1 MADFFNY
8 DWNAPFRSAAYRQP
22 APRRLTLEELLAQ
35 EEEFKPAPRPDPVRS
50 VRDLDPE
57 ARRAARQQSL
67 WAGMASMGA
76 SMSSG
81 DWRHAG
87 NGVSQ
92 VQDIEAQALGQAN
105 QQREETWARDQQAKA
120 AEIAAGQER
129 QKKAALF
136 GVYEKIAA
144 AEPPGS
150 SLVTR
155 AETAAKAGSM
165 AELQGLLNEIPKRQ
179 AARAKGYDP
188 DAWETSER
196 LQAEL
201 KAEIER
207 KEKAEAWRGEL
218 QRLKEKEQA
227 EADAEL
233 AAREAQNRAGVLFQP
248 RETPAEAAAK
258 AEAVARV
265 QAKYRERSEA
275 GGVKGSLYKQGE
287 QVVFAQPPSAEHPR
301 GLVTPL
307 DGQPET
313 IGNLTYFSIGNK
325 RFVQDK
331 RDPTATAY
339 ESPIVREGEPG
350 WENRPGTQK
359 DRPPAAPQANH
370 VLNATVEDLASGA
383 LTEAE
388 ALEEIRRAA
397 PSGKI
402 NGYLPEQILAEA
414 KGKQMRW
421 SKAQI
426 IAETRRLL
434 AAKRGR

>member
-8 DWNAPFRSAAYRQP
+8 DWNAPFRSSYRQP

-57 ARRAARQQSL
+57 ARRTARQQSL

-81 DWRHAG
+81 DWRYAG
-87 NGVSQ
+87 NAVGQ

-105 QQREETWARDQQAKA
+105 QQREEAWAREQQAQA

-136 GVYEKIAA
+136 GVYEMIAA

-150 SLVTR
+150 SLVAR
-155 AETAAKAGSM
+155 AEAAAKAGSM

-207 KEKAEAWRGEL
+207 KEKQRTWEEVEKKRLEEELRLKAEA
-218 QRLKEKEQA
+218 EQA
-227 EADAEL
+227 
-233 AAREAQNRAGVLFQP
+233 ARIAQRDAGVLFQP

-265 QAKYRERSEA
+265 QAKYREQSGGA
-275 GGVKGSLYKQGE
+275 AGVKGSLYKQGE
-287 QVVFAQPPSAEHPR
+287 QVVFAQPPSPEHPR

-339 ESPIVREGEPG
+339 ESPIVREGDAG
-350 WENRPGTQK
+350 WENRPGT
-359 DRPPAAPQANH
+359 RRNPPPPPPPPAPQANH

-397 PSGKI
+397 PGGKL
-402 NGYLPEQILAEA
+402 NGFTPEQILARA
-414 KGKQMRW
+414 R
-421 SKAQI
+421 A
-426 IAETRRLL
+426 L
-434 AAKRGR
+434 AKRGRR

>member
-8 DWNAPFRSAAYRQP
+8 DWNAPFRSSYRQP

-35 EEEFKPAPRPDPVRS
+35 EEEFKPAPRPEPVRS

-57 ARRAARQQSL
+57 ARRTARQQSL
-67 WAGMASMGA
+67 WAGMAAMGA

-81 DWRHAG
+81 DWRYAG
-87 NGVSQ
+87 NGVGQ

-105 QQREETWARDQQAKA
+105 QQREEAWARDQQAQA

-150 SLVTR
+150 ALVAR

-207 KEKAEAWRGEL
+207 KEKAAAWQGEL

-248 RETPAEAAAK
+248 RETPGEAAAK

-265 QAKYRERSEA
+265 NAKYREQSGGTA
-275 GGVKGSLYKQGE
+275 GVKGSLYKQGE
-287 QVVFAQPPSAEHPR
+287 QIVFATPPTPEHPR
-301 GLVTPL
+301 GIVTPL
-307 DGQPET
+307 DGQPESV
-313 IGNLTYFSIGNK
+313 GNLVYFSAAG
-325 RFVQDK
+325 RRYVQDK
-331 RDPTATAY
+331 RDPTGSAY
-339 ESPIVREGEPG
+339 EVPTLREGDPG
-350 WENRPGTQK
+350 YENRPGTKGSGPTQNE
-359 DRPPAAPQANH
+359 APQANH
-370 VLNATVEDLASGA
+370 ILNATVEDLASGA

-397 PSGKI
+397 PGGKL
-402 NGYLPEQILAEA
+402 NGFTPEQILARA
-414 KGKQMRW
+414 R
-421 SKAQI
+421 A
-426 IAETRRLL
+426 L
-434 AAKRGR
+434 AKRGRR

>member
-8 DWNAPFRSAAYRQP
+8 DWNAPFRSSYRQP

-57 ARRAARQQSL
+57 ARRTARQQSL
-67 WAGMASMGA
+67 WAGLASMGA

-81 DWRHAG
+81 DWRYAG
-87 NGVSQ
+87 NGVGQ

-105 QQREETWARDQQAKA
+105 QQREEAWARDQQARA
-120 AEIAAGQER
+120 AEIAADQER
-129 QKKAALF
+129 QRKAALF

-150 SLVTR
+150 SLVAR
-155 AETAAKAGSM
+155 AETAAMAGSM

-207 KEKAEAWRGEL
+207 KEKAAAWQGEL

-265 QAKYRERSEA
+265 QAKYREQSGAA

-287 QVVFAQPPSAEHPR
+287 QIVFAQPPTPEHPR
-301 GLVTPL
+301 GIVTPL
-307 DGQPET
+307 DGQPESV
-313 IGNLTYFSIGNK
+313 GNLVYFSAGNK
-325 RFVQDK
+325 RYVQDK
-331 RDPTATAY
+331 RDPTGAAY
-339 ESPIVREGEPG
+339 EVPVLREGDPG
-350 WENRPGTQK
+350 YENRPGARQ
-359 DRPPAAPQANH
+359 PPPRNEAPQANH

-397 PSGKI
+397 PGGKI
-402 NGYLPEQILAEA
+402 NGFTPEQILARA
-414 KGKQMRW
+414 R
-421 SKAQI
+421 A
-426 IAETRRLL
+426 L
-434 AAKRGR
+434 AKRRGR

>member
-1 MADFFNY
+1 MATWNS
-8 DWNAPFRSAAYRQP
+8 WNAPILSSYRQP

-35 EEEFKPAPRPDPVRS
+35 EEEFKAAPRPEPVNS
-50 VRDLDPE
+50 IRDLDPE
-57 ARRAARQQSL
+57 ARRTARQQSL

-81 DWRHAG
+81 DWRYAG
-87 NGVSQ
+87 HGVGQ

-105 QQREETWARDQQAKA
+105 QQREDEWARGQEAAA

-150 SLVTR
+150 SLVAR
-155 AETAAKAGSM
+155 AETAAKSGSM

-207 KEKAEAWRGEL
+207 KEKAAAWQGEL

-265 QAKYRERSEA
+265 QARYREKSGEA

-287 QVVFAQPPSAEHPR
+287 QVVFAQPPSPEHPR

-313 IGNLTYFSIGNK
+313 IGNLTYFSIGSK

-339 ESPIVREGEPG
+339 ESPIVREGEAG
-350 WENRPGTQK
+350 WENRPGTGKNQP
-359 DRPPAAPQANH
+359 PPAAPQANH

-397 PSGKI
+397 PGGKL
-402 NGYLPEQILAEA
+402 NGFTPEQILARA
-414 KGKQMRW
+414 R
-421 SKAQI
+421 A
-426 IAETRRLL
+426 L
-434 AAKRGR
+434 AKRRGR